1 MEQIYAV
8 DSTGLLIV
16 AALIVLLF
24 GSSQLPKLARGL
36 GQAKG
41 EFENAQK
48 PEKKDATKQDEEQ
61 PTEPPSDK

>member
-1 MEQIYAV
+1 MNQILAV

-48 PEKKDATKQDEEQ
+48 QNSTPASDTK
-61 PTEPPSDK
+61 PTDQTGI

>member
-1 MEQIYAV
+1 MNQILAV

-36 GQAKG
+36 GQAKN
-41 EFENAQK
+41 EFESAQK
-48 PEKKDATKQDEEQ
+48 QNSTSTSDTK
-61 PTEPPSDK
+61 PTDQSGI